1 MMKKNLQKVIL
12 EPVLIE
18 GNVSIDD
25 RGEVAFVNDFDM
37 SQVKRFYTVT
47 NHKSGF
53 IRAWHA
59 HKKENKSVTV
69 VNGAAIVAAVQI
81 DDWEKPSK
89 DSHVYR
95 YVLSATKPAVLS
107 IPAGFANGFMTLKE
121 GTKLMFFSTSSLEE
135 SQGDDIRFDAYYWNP
150 WKIVER

>member
-1 MMKKNLQKVIL
+1 MKRNLQKVIL

-59 HKKENKSVTV
+59 HKKESKYVTV

-89 DSHVYR
+89 ESHVYR
-95 YVLSATKPAVLS
+95 YVLSAIKPAVLS

-121 GTKLMFFSTSSLEE
+121 GTKLMFFSTASLEE